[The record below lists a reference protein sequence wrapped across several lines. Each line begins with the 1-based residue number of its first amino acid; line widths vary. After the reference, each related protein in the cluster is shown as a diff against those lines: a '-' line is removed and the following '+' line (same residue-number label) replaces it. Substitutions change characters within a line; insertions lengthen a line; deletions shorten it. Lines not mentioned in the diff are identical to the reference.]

1 MASVASLLML
11 LAVAFPIIQSI
22 SNHSEQATSPHG
34 KPVQETFDEDEDPD
48 VLCEQIEL

>member
-22 SNHSEQATSPHG
+22 SNYSAQATFPHG
-34 KPVQETFDEDEDPD
+34 KPAQETFDEDEDPD